1 MKTHEFERI
10 VAKLQLKTRNSRDR
24 LAWFEYKGQKVVRTK
39 RSHGSKDQPGD
50 KIRQQLKV
58 NEQQLAGLIKCDV
71 SLADY
76 IEILKSKG
84 IIALDAE
91 PPSQ

>member
-1 MKTHEFERI
+1 MEDQTHAALLRF
-10 VAKLQLKTRNSRDR
+10 QL
-24 LAWFEYKGQKVVRTK
+24 
-39 RSHGSKDQPGD
+39 
-50 KIRQQLKV
+50 QQLKV